1 MTVQQCKMTV
11 NREMNEKMIASQRQK
26 QQVDLMMKIGVK
38 NVKVLPVEQEKS
50 HSKLDYE
57 ETEVEA
63 EKLTVWVLKYIEFI
77 GNFVILVFMVAF
89 ISIYWCIGTWSS
101 LL

>member
-1 MTVQQCKMTV
+1 
-11 NREMNEKMIASQRQK
+11 MNEKMIASQRQK

-50 HSKLDYE
+50 QSKFDYE

>member
-1 MTVQQCKMTV
+1 
-11 NREMNEKMIASQRQK
+11 MIASQRQK
-26 QQVDLMMKIGVK
+26 QHLDMMMKIGVK
-38 NVKVLPVEQEKS
+38 NIKVLPLEQEKTP
-50 HSKLDYE
+50 SKLGYKE
-57 ETEVEA
+57 EEVEA

-77 GNFVILVFMVAF
+77 GNFVILVFMLAF

>member
-1 MTVQQCKMTV
+1 MTV
-11 NREMNEKMIASQRQK
+11 NREMNEKMIASKRQK
-26 QQVDLMMKIGVK
+26 QQLDLVMKIGVK
-38 NVKVLPVEQEKS
+38 TVKVLPLEQEKTL
-50 HSKLDYE
+50 SKVDYE
-57 ETEVEA
+57 EREVEA

>member
-1 MTVQQCKMTV
+1 MNV
-11 NREMNEKMIASQRQK
+11 NREMNEKMIASKRQK
-26 QQVDLMMKIGVK
+26 QQLDLMMKIGVK
-38 NVKVLPVEQEKS
+38 NIKVVPVEQE
-50 HSKLDYE
+50 SKLGYE
-57 ETEVEA
+57 EREVEA

-89 ISIYWCIGTWSS
+89 ISIYWCVGTWSS

>member
-1 MTVQQCKMTV
+1 MVHCGEMS
-11 NREMNEKMIASQRQK
+11 REMNEKMIASHRQK
-26 QQVDLMMKIGVK
+26 QQLDLMMKIGVK
-38 NVKVLPVEQEKS
+38 NVKVLPVEQDKTV
-50 HSKLDYE
+50 SKLDYE

-77 GNFVILVFMVAF
+77 GNFVILVFMLTF

>member
-1 MTVQQCKMTV
+1 
-11 NREMNEKMIASQRQK
+11 MIASQRQK
-26 QQVDLMMKIGVK
+26 QQLDLMMKIGVK
-38 NVKVLPVEQEKS
+38 NVKVLPVEQDKTV
-50 HSKLDYE
+50 SKLDYE

>member
-1 MTVQQCKMTV
+1 MNV
-11 NREMNEKMIASQRQK
+11 NRELNEKMIASKRQK
-26 QQVDLMMKIGVK
+26 QQLDLMMKIGVK
-38 NVKVLPVEQEKS
+38 NIKVVPVEQE
-50 HSKLDYE
+50 SKVGYE
-57 ETEVEA
+57 EREVEA

>member
-1 MTVQQCKMTV
+1 MH
-11 NREMNEKMIASQRQK
+11 EKMIASRRQK
-26 QQVDLMMKIGVK
+26 QQLDMMMKIGVK
-38 NVKVLPVEQEKS
+38 NIKVLPLEQEKTQ
-50 HSKLDYE
+50 SKLGYE
-57 ETEVEA
+57 EGEVEA

-77 GNFVILVFMVAF
+77 GNFVILVFMLAF

>member
-1 MTVQQCKMTV
+1 
-11 NREMNEKMIASQRQK
+11 MIASRRQK
-26 QQVDLMMKIGVK
+26 QQLDMMMKIGVK
-38 NVKVLPVEQEKS
+38 NIKVLPLEQEKTQ
-50 HSKLDYE
+50 SKLGYE
-57 ETEVEA
+57 EGEVEA

-77 GNFVILVFMVAF
+77 GNFVILVFMLAF

>member
-1 MTVQQCKMTV
+1 MH
-11 NREMNEKMIASQRQK
+11 REMNEKMIASQRQK

-50 HSKLDYE
+50 QSKFDYE

>member
-1 MTVQQCKMTV
+1 
-11 NREMNEKMIASQRQK
+11 
-26 QQVDLMMKIGVK
+26 MKIGVK
-38 NVKVLPVEQEKS
+38 NIKVLPLEQEKTQ
-50 HSKLDYE
+50 SKLGYE
-57 ETEVEA
+57 EGEVEA

-77 GNFVILVFMVAF
+77 GNFVILVFMLAF

>member
-1 MTVQQCKMTV
+1 
-11 NREMNEKMIASQRQK
+11 MNEKMIASKRQK
-26 QQVDLMMKIGVK
+26 QQLDLMMKIGVK
-38 NVKVLPVEQEKS
+38 NIKVVPVEQE
-50 HSKLDYE
+50 SKVGYE
-57 ETEVEA
+57 EREVEA

-89 ISIYWCIGTWSS
+89 ISIYWCVGTWSS

>member
-1 MTVQQCKMTV
+1 MNV
-11 NREMNEKMIASQRQK
+11 NREMNEKMIASKRQK
-26 QQVDLMMKIGVK
+26 QQLDLMMKIGVK
-38 NVKVLPVEQEKS
+38 NIKVVPVEQE
-50 HSKLDYE
+50 SKVGYE
-57 ETEVEA
+57 EREVEA

>member
-1 MTVQQCKMTV
+1 
-11 NREMNEKMIASQRQK
+11 MIASQRKK
-26 QQVDLMMKIGVK
+26 QQLDLMMKIGVK
-38 NVKVLPVEQEKS
+38 NIKVLPVEQEK
-50 HSKLDYE
+50 LDYVE
-57 ETEVEA
+57 REVEA

>member
-1 MTVQQCKMTV
+1 MNV
-11 NREMNEKMIASQRQK
+11 NREMNEKMIASKRQK
-26 QQVDLMMKIGVK
+26 QQLDLMMKIGVK
-38 NVKVLPVEQEKS
+38 NIKVVPVEQE
-50 HSKLDYE
+50 SKVGYE
-57 ETEVEA
+57 EREVEA

-89 ISIYWCIGTWSS
+89 ISIYWCVGTWSS

>member
-1 MTVQQCKMTV
+1 
-11 NREMNEKMIASQRQK
+11 MNEKMIASQRQK
-26 QQVDLMMKIGVK
+26 QQLDLMMKIGVK
-38 NVKVLPVEQEKS
+38 NVKVLPVEQDKTV
-50 HSKLDYE
+50 SKLDYE

>member
-1 MTVQQCKMTV
+1 MNV
-11 NREMNEKMIASQRQK
+11 NREMNEKMIASQRKK
-26 QQVDLMMKIGVK
+26 QQLDLMMKIGVK
-38 NVKVLPVEQEKS
+38 NIKVLPVEQEK
-50 HSKLDYE
+50 LDYE
-57 ETEVEA
+57 EREVEA

>member
-1 MTVQQCKMTV
+1 MVHCGEMS
-11 NREMNEKMIASQRQK
+11 REMNEKMIASHRQK
-26 QQVDLMMKIGVK
+26 QQLDMMMKIGVK
-38 NVKVLPVEQEKS
+38 SIKVLPVEQEKS
-50 HSKLDYE
+50 LGKLDYE

-63 EKLTVWVLKYIEFI
+63 ERLTIWVLKYIEFI

>member
-1 MTVQQCKMTV
+1 MNV
-11 NREMNEKMIASQRQK
+11 NREMNEKMIASKRQK
-26 QQVDLMMKIGVK
+26 QQLDLMMKIGVK
-38 NVKVLPVEQEKS
+38 NIKVVPVEQE
-50 HSKLDYE
+50 SKLGYE
-57 ETEVEA
+57 EREVEA